1 VVHSNYGFHAFRN
14 SDPGTI
20 EITAPMNV
28 EDSEQ
33 ALYWIAA
40 VHYLRS
46 VSKMFSGNDP
56 KAGTP
61 PPIVMLNGYGQY
73 VFKNIPVAI
82 QSFNCTLPQDC
93 DYIATDVVG
102 SAAGALAGVSDSVG
116 NFADTLGGTFG
127 GAFNGALG
135 SIAGSVSEA
144 AGFVG
149 QAASL
154 AGSFGIGG
162 STSAGTAYVPTKS
175 SFSVTLVPMY
185 SRNSAKNFSL
195 DRFVQGGYLN
205 GNFGYI

>member
-1 VVHSNYGFHAFRN
+1 
-14 SDPGTI
+14 
-20 EITAPMNV
+20 
-28 EDSEQ
+28 
-33 ALYWIAA
+33 
-40 VHYLRS
+40 
-46 VSKMFSGNDP
+46 MFTGNDP
-56 KAGTP
+56 KAGNP

-102 SAAGALAGVSDSVG
+102 SAAGAISGVADSVG
-116 NFADTLGGTFG
+116 NLSDTLGGTFG
-127 GAFNGALG
+127 NAFGGAVGD
-135 SIAGSVSEA
+135 IAGVVGEA

-149 QAASL
+149 QASSL
-154 AGSFGIGG
+154 LGSFGIGG

-175 SFSVTLVPMY
+175 SFSITLVPMY

-205 GNFGYI
+205 GSFGYI